1 MPGVRKLTPTSYA
14 ILGLLGLRSWSA
26 YELTKQ
32 GRRSLHFCWPRAETR
47 IYQEPKNL
55 LEHGLVKATSTAQ
68 GRRARTEYAITAKGR
83 KALRAW
89 MGEPSAP
96 PRLESEALL
105 RVFFAEHGTKEGL
118 LATLAELE
126 GQALAMRRQA
136 VEQGAEY
143 LAGTARRFPER
154 IHILGL
160 VGRFT
165 LDHTALVAG
174 VGPVGPGRDRALA
187 RRRLRGG
194 QPRGGAGL
202 RGGAG
207 RAGRRPSS
215 TGDARPIRRAWSTRA
230 LSICPGTKRA
240 PRASTSSRRSSGPS
254 TSCGTAGTLGASR
267 PDAWQ
272 DSAGR

>member
-1 MPGVRKLTPTSYA
+1 MPGVRKLTATSYA
-14 ILGLLGLRSWSA
+14 ILGLLGLRPWSA

-55 LEHGLVKATSTAQ
+55 VEHGLVKATSAVK

-83 KALRAW
+83 KAMRAW

-105 RVFFAEHGTKEGL
+105 RVFFAEHGTKESL

-143 LAGTARRFPER
+143 LRGLSQPPPRQAAPFPER
-154 IHILGL
+154 VHILGL

-174 VGPVGPGRDRALA
+174 WARWARAEIERWPDVDSGESRSDVYDR
-187 RRRLRGG
+187 
-194 QPRGGAGL
+194 
-202 RGGAG
+202 
-207 RAGRRPSS
+207 SKS
-215 TGDARPIRRAWSTRA
+215 T
-230 LSICPGTKRA
+230 
-240 PRASTSSRRSSGPS
+240 
-254 TSCGTAGTLGASR
+254 
-267 PDAWQ
+267 
-272 DSAGR
+272 

>member
-1 MPGVRKLTPTSYA
+1 VPGVRKLTPTSYA

-55 LEHGLVKATSTAQ
+55 VEHGLVKATTTAR
-68 GRRARTEYAITAKGR
+68 GLRARTEYAITAKGR
-83 KALRAW
+83 RALRAW
-89 MGEPSAP
+89 MGETSAP

-105 RVFFAEHGTKEGL
+105 RIFFAEHGTKDGL
-118 LATLAELE
+118 LATLTELE

-143 LAGTARRFPER
+143 LAGDAPFQER

-165 LDHTALVAG
+165 LDHTALVADWARWARAEIERWPDVDSG
-174 VGPVGPGRDRALA
+174 EVSPEVVRHFEAALA
-187 RRRLRGG
+187 ELAGDPPVRR
-194 QPRGGAGL
+194 P
-202 RGGAG
+202 AG
-207 RAGRRPSS
+207 R
-215 TGDARPIRRAWSTRA
+215 
-230 LSICPGTKRA
+230 
-240 PRASTSSRRSSGPS
+240 
-254 TSCGTAGTLGASR
+254 
-267 PDAWQ
+267 
-272 DSAGR
+272 

>member
-1 MPGVRKLTPTSYA
+1 VLGVRKLTATSYA
-14 ILGLLGLRSWSA
+14 ILGLLGLRPWSA

-55 LEHGLVKATSTAQ
+55 VEQGLVKATTSAQ

-105 RVFFAEHGTKEGL
+105 RIFFAEHGSKAGL
-118 LATLAELE
+118 LATLTELE

-143 LAGTARRFPER
+143 LAGDAPFQER
-154 IHILGL
+154 IHILAL

-165 LDHTALVAG
+165 LDHTALVAEWARWARAEIERWPDVDSG
-174 VGPVGPGRDRALA
+174 EVNPDVVHAFETALA
-187 RRRLRGG
+187 ELAGDPPVRR
-194 QPRGGAGL
+194 
-202 RGGAG
+202 
-207 RAGRRPSS
+207 
-215 TGDARPIRRAWSTRA
+215 
-230 LSICPGTKRA
+230 
-240 PRASTSSRRSSGPS
+240 
-254 TSCGTAGTLGASR
+254 
-267 PDAWQ
+267 
-272 DSAGR
+272 SAGR

>member
-1 MPGVRKLTPTSYA
+1 MRKLTPTSYA

-55 LEHGLVKATSTAQ
+55 VEHGLVKATTTAT
-68 GRRARTEYAITAKGR
+68 GLRTRTEYAITAKGR

-89 MGEPSAP
+89 MGKASAP

-105 RVFFAEHGTKEGL
+105 RIFLAEHGTKEGL
-118 LATLAELE
+118 LATLTELE
-126 GQALAMRRQA
+126 DQALAMRRQA

-143 LAGTARRFPER
+143 LAGDAPFQER

-165 LDHTALVAG
+165 LDHTALVARWAQWARTEIERWPDVDSG
-174 VGPVGPGRDRALA
+174 EVSPEVARDFEAALA
-187 RRRLRGG
+187 ELAGDPPVRR
-194 QPRGGAGL
+194 
-202 RGGAG
+202 
-207 RAGRRPSS
+207 
-215 TGDARPIRRAWSTRA
+215 
-230 LSICPGTKRA
+230 
-240 PRASTSSRRSSGPS
+240 
-254 TSCGTAGTLGASR
+254 
-267 PDAWQ
+267 
-272 DSAGR
+272 SAGR